1 MAAIITNKFRIHN
14 AQSFREGFSE
24 VADTKMYL
32 GIGRPQNWADENS
45 PDTPYDTVASEYYN
59 WDDMLALKRVQST
72 DVSLAVVRRNW
83 TTGKYYDIYRHDY
96 DGITTGVNIDSGAT
110 TTPASLFDSNFYVI
124 TDEYNVYKCIKN
136 TSNGTVIPSTV
147 KPTGTGTGIINTSDG
162 YEWKYMYTVAPA
174 DVLKFVSTDFIPVKT
189 LGSNPG
195 NTDSYYAQWLV
206 EDAAI
211 DGGIDRIVVTDFGSN
226 YNRPASEILVTI
238 IGDGAG
244 ATANVVVAD
253 NQVKEIVMT
262 NRGAGYTWARV
273 VIADPDQGS
282 GVAEATAIISPKG
295 GHGKDA
301 TEELGGFYVM
311 MNVRLEYDDG
321 AGDFP
326 VDNDYRRI
334 MLVRDPLNFGTNT
347 VASNVTLIS
356 NRTISY
362 SAVSG
367 TFALDEEFKGLTS
380 GARGRI
386 VSLNTGAT
394 PKTLRYVQTKE
405 DGTTLNP
412 VDATTGRLF
421 QNGETIVGSTT
432 GAQGTI
438 TGITNPDVQA
448 DSGDIIYVENRRPI
462 NRAGDQI
469 EDIKII
475 VEM

>member
-14 AQSFREGFSE
+14 AQSFREGFNES
-24 VADTKMYL
+24 APTNMYL
-32 GIGRPQNWADENS
+32 GIGRPQAWANDNV
-45 PDTPYDTVASEYYN
+45 PDTPFDTVGDEFYN
-59 WDDMLALKRVQST
+59 WDDMLALKRIQAT
-72 DVSLAVVRRNW
+72 DVSLSVVRRNW
-83 TTGKYYDIYRHDY
+83 TSGKFYDIYRHDY
-96 DGITTGVNIDSGAT
+96 NGSTTGVNIDSGAAT
-110 TTPASLFDSNFYVI
+110 LPASLYDANFYVI

-136 TSNGTVIPSTV
+136 TSNGAVVPSTF
-147 KPTGTGTGIINTSDG
+147 KPTGTETTKITTPDG
-162 YEWKYMYTVAPA
+162 YVWKYMYTIAPA
-174 DVLKFVSTDFIPVKT
+174 DVLKFVSTDFVPVKT

-195 NTDSYYAQWLV
+195 STDSYYKQYLV
-206 EDAAI
+206 EQAAV
-211 DGGIDRIVVTDFGSN
+211 DGSIEHIKVNTFGSN
-226 YNRPASEILVTI
+226 YVGIPVVTI

-244 ATANVVVAD
+244 AAATAIVDGATNSIR
-253 NQVKEIVMT
+253 EISVT
-262 NRGAGYTWARV
+262 NSGSGYTWARV
-273 VIADPDQGS
+273 TIGAPSTGTDN
-282 GVAEATAIISPKG
+282 ATAAAIISPKG

-301 TEELGGFYVM
+301 VEELGGFYVM

-334 MLVRDPLNFGTNT
+334 CLVRDPTNFGTGNIST
-347 VASNVTLIS
+347 QATLIS

-367 TFALDEEFKGLTS
+367 TFAIDEEIKGQTS

-386 VSLNTGAT
+386 VSLNTGST
-394 PKTLRYVQTKE
+394 PKTLRYIQTNV
-405 DGTTLNP
+405 DGTTLGSP
-412 VDATTGRLF
+412 DPTTGRLF
-421 QNGETIVGSTT
+421 ISGETVVGSTT
-432 GAQGTI
+432 NAQGTVLSI
-438 TGITNPDVQA
+438 ADPDVNS

>member
-1 MAAIITNKFRIHN
+1 VAAIITNKFRIHN
-14 AQSFREGFSE
+14 AQSFKEGFSE

-32 GIGRPQNWADENS
+32 GIGRPQSWDNENS
-45 PDTPYDTVASEYYN
+45 PDTPYDTVGSEYYN
-59 WDDMLALKRVQST
+59 WDDMLALKRIQST
-72 DVSLAVVRRNW
+72 DVSLSVVRRNW
-83 TTGKYYDIYRHDY
+83 VSGKYYDIYRHDY
-96 DGITTGVNIDSGAT
+96 DGTTTGVNIDSGAT
-110 TTPASLFDSNFYVI
+110 TTPASLYDANFYVI
-124 TDEYNVYKCIKN
+124 TDEYNVYKCLKN
-136 TSNGTVIPSTV
+136 TSNGNVVQSTV
-147 KPTGTGTGIINTSDG
+147 KPTGTDSNNITTSDG
-162 YEWKYMYTVAPA
+162 YIWKYMYTVAPA

-195 NTDSYYAQWLV
+195 STDSYYGQYLV
-206 EDAAI
+206 EQAAV
-211 DGGIDRIVVTDFGSN
+211 DGAIDRIVIDDFGSN
-226 YNRPASEILVTI
+226 YNRAASEISVTI
-238 IGDGAG
+238 IGDGLG
-244 ATANVVVAD
+244 AEAEVTTSD
-253 NQVKEIVMT
+253 GQVKEVIVT
-262 NRGAGYTWARV
+262 NRGTGYTWARV
-273 VIADPDQGS
+273 EIGLPDLGS
-282 GVAEATAIISPKG
+282 GNAAATAIISPKG

-301 TEELGGFYVM
+301 VEELGGFYVM

-326 VDNDYRRI
+326 IDNDYRRI
-334 MLVRDPLNFGTNT
+334 CLIRDPINFGASS
-347 VASNVTLIS
+347 VASNVTLIA

-367 TFALDEEFKGLTS
+367 TFALDEEFKGNTS

-386 VSLNTGAT
+386 VSLNTGSS
-394 PKTLRYVQTKE
+394 PKTLRYIQTKD
-405 DGTTLNP
+405 DGAGLGSPDPTIG
-412 VDATTGRLF
+412 ALF

-438 TGITNPDVQA
+438 TGIADPDVTS